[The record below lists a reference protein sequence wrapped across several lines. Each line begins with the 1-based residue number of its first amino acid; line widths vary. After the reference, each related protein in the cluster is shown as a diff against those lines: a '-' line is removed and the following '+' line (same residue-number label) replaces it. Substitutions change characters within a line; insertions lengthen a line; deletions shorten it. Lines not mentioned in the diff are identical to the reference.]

1 MLPFLKLRAAPAL
14 PREEE
19 EGLPFWKRAGLPVSD
34 SKELARILA
43 LPRRGAP
50 SVEQM
55 RSWAEFI
62 KKELGVLPGGACE
75 CRSRFGRTCC
85 AELLPIQAWALMEA
99 GEMGGLLGP
108 IKVGGGKT
116 LLNLLTP
123 MAVECKTAVLLLPAT
138 LKYQLLE
145 VDWGFYGQHWKL
157 PNLAGGKFF
166 HPGRPVLHVVAYSEL
181 SGAKATDLL
190 DRISPDLIVA
200 DEAHNLKS
208 WGAARTKRF
217 RRFFSKHTSCK
228 FFCWSGTI
236 TSSSLMD
243 YWHLAA
249 LALKESSPSPTNYPT
264 AKEWSSHLD
273 AVKFRA
279 PCGALSKLGSSPDA
293 REGYAKRL
301 RESKGVVSSLSSE
314 GLNMPLICSE
324 RKIEVPAKVKALLI
338 QLNETWQRPDGEE
351 LVDVFSKARCEME
364 LSSGFYYRWKWP
376 RGEASEVIER
386 WLEVRKNW
394 HKEVREKLKHATSHM
409 DTPLLCRQAAIR
421 WFEGYTYIER
431 DEDGR
436 EIQHHKVPP
445 LSENGPRPTWKSE
458 HWEEWKEVRQTAR
471 PETEPVW
478 VDDFLIEDASRW
490 LSSGPGVVWS
500 GSTAFSKRM
509 VQRNLGVDNF
519 VYCDRGEAGA
529 QAVARLSGNE
539 RVVASSKA
547 HGTGKHLQQF
557 SRALVAAPPANLE
570 QLLGR
575 LYRPGQLAD
584 EVNFEF
590 YAHTKV
596 FEEALKTQRERARYG
611 EDTLTTQYIAN
622 LATWMF

>member
-1 MLPFLKLRAAPAL
+1 
-14 PREEE
+14 
-19 EGLPFWKRAGLPVSD
+19 
-34 SKELARILA
+34 
-43 LPRRGAP
+43 
-50 SVEQM
+50 
-55 RSWAEFI
+55 
-62 KKELGVLPGGACE
+62 
-75 CRSRFGRTCC
+75 
-85 AELLPIQAWALMEA
+85 
-99 GEMGGLLGP
+99 MGGLLGP

-181 SGAKATDLL
+181 SGPKATDLL
-190 DRISPDLIVA
+190 YRVSPDLIVA
-200 DEAHNLKS
+200 DEVHNLKS
-208 WGAARTKRF
+208 WSAIRTERF
-217 RRFFSKHTSCK
+217 RTFFSKHTSCK

-236 TSSSLMD
+236 TTSSLMD

-249 LALKESSPSPTNYPT
+249 LALKESSPAPTNYPT
-264 AKEWSSHLD
+264 AKEWASHLD

-279 PCGALSKLGSSPDA
+279 PCGALSKFGSTPDA

-324 RKIEVPAKVKALLI
+324 RKIEAPAKIKALLV
-338 QLNETWQRPDGEE
+338 QLNEAWQRPDGEE
-351 LVDVFSKARCEME
+351 LVDVFSKVRCEME
-364 LSSGFYYRWKWP
+364 LSCGFYYRWRWP
-376 RGEASEVIER
+376 RGESKEVIAR
-386 WLEVRKNW
+386 WLEVRKSW
-394 HKEVREKLKHATSHM
+394 HKELREKLKRPAPHM
-409 DTPLLCRQAAIR
+409 DSPLLCTQAAIR

-431 DEDGR
+431 DENGR
-436 EIQHHKVPP
+436 FVQHHKVPP
-445 LSENGPRPTWKSE
+445 LSKNGPRPTWKAE
-458 HWEEWKEVRQTAR
+458 YWQEWKEVRQTAK

-478 VDDFLIEDASRW
+478 VDDFLIEDASEW
-490 LSSGPGVVWS
+490 LRAGPGVIWT
-500 GSTAFSKRM
+500 GSAAFSEKL
-509 VQRNLGVDNF
+509 VLRNLELSNF
-519 VYCDRGEAGA
+519 VYCGPGEAGS
-529 QAVARLSGNE
+529 QAIARLSGNE

-557 SRALVAAPPANLE
+557 SRALVSTPPTNLE

-611 EDTLTTQYIAN
+611 EDTLTTQYITN
-622 LATWMF
+622 LATWTF